1 MSLLKYQFY
10 FSSIRMSEK
19 GGKKKTN
26 KSNKNTRKDKKLIT
40 LGLILVLLLKQI
52 AYIKKAGKLLKLM
65 M

>member
-1 MSLLKYQFY
+1 
-10 FSSIRMSEK
+10 MSEK

-52 AYIKKAGKLLKLM
+52 AYIKKAGKFLKLM